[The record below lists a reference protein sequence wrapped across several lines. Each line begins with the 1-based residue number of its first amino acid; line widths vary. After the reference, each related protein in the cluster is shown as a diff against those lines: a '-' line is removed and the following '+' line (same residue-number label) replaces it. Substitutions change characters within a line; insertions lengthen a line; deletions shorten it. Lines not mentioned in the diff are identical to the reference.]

1 VRRALLLLALVVLGG
16 CNDGGGGTGPAAPPS
31 PETAASIT
39 SASMKRH
46 LDALQQIAD
55 AAGGTRASHTPGH
68 AASVAYVERTLR
80 GLGLEPERDRFPLD
94 AWRELA
100 PPELAVAEGPDVGIP
115 EVVTMQY
122 SPSGTVT
129 ALLAPIEL
137 DPVQAT
143 DGSTSGCEGRDFG
156 TLREGDVALV
166 QRGGCF
172 LLDKARNAER
182 AGAAGVV
189 VMNAGTVGSTEAL
202 QGTLAR
208 PGLGIPVV
216 GVSFETGAA
225 LARAAAAHGL
235 EVHLRVRAETP
246 RVTGTNVLADI
257 PGTGSGLV
265 LLGAHLDS
273 VPAGPGVNDNGSG
286 AATLLEAAAALA
298 GTHPE
303 RTIRFAFWDA
313 EELGLIGSTSYV
325 TRLPRDKLDDVEAV
339 VNVDM
344 VGSPNGGSFLF
355 DGDGS
360 SGFLP
365 GPDGSG
371 EIEAALHDAFRTLGL
386 AEATADLELG
396 RTDSAPFAEAGIA
409 VGGVF
414 SGADGAK
421 APREAEAF
429 GGDAGRPYDPCYHRA
444 CDRARDVDVRLATEL
459 ARAVALATAT
469 LAGVDTSAGKQ

>member
-1 VRRALLLLALVVLGG
+1 VRRVAFLLAVAVLAG
-16 CNDGGGGTGPAAPPS
+16 CNDGGDGSGPAAS
-31 PETAASIT
+31 PEPGTVASIT
-39 SASMKRH
+39 PEAMKRH
-46 LDALQQIAD
+46 LDALQRTAD
-55 AAGGTRASHTPGH
+55 DAGGTRASHTPGH

-80 GLGLEPERDRFPLD
+80 AAGLAPTRDRFPLD

-100 PPELAVAEGPDVGIP
+100 PPELAVVEGPDVRLP

-129 ALLAPIEL
+129 APLAPIEL
-137 DPVQAT
+137 DPVEAT

-156 TLREGDVALV
+156 TLRAGDVALV

-172 LLDKARNAER
+172 LFDKARNAER
-182 AGAAGVV
+182 AGAAAVV
-189 VMNAGTVGSTEAL
+189 VMNAGTAGNTSAL

-208 PGLGIPVV
+208 PGLTIPVV
-216 GVSFETGAA
+216 GVSFETGAE
-225 LARAAAAHGL
+225 LARAASTGGL
-235 EVHLRVRAETP
+235 ELSLRVRTETP
-246 RVTGTNVLADI
+246 RVTGTNVLAEI
-257 PGTGSGLV
+257 PGTGDGVV

-286 AATLLEAAAALA
+286 VAALLETAAALA
-298 GTHPE
+298 EARPD

-325 TRLPRDKLDDVEAV
+325 TRLPRDELDDIEAV

-360 SGFLP
+360 SGFLE

-371 EIEAALHDAFRTLGL
+371 EIEAALHAAFL
-386 AEATADLELG
+386 ALDLPEAPADLELG
-396 RTDSAPFAEAGIA
+396 RTDSAPFAQAGIP

-414 SGADGAK
+414 AGADGAK
-421 APREAEAF
+421 SPAEAETF
-429 GGDAGRPYDPCYHRA
+429 GGAAGRPYDACYHRA
-444 CDRARDVDVRLATEL
+444 CDRVGGVDLRLAAQL
-459 ARAVALATAT
+459 ARAVALATQA
-469 LAGVDTSAGKQ
+469 LAGA